1 MTKWISVTAVIIL
14 YVITCEAQFT
24 DQTATCADVQ
34 QKLQSLSTALQ
45 AWCNYTSTVTWT
57 SVQQTLIGTSDLR
70 SAGTTPYNIPSVIP
84 STAREV
90 FILVGTFQGDAS
102 EVGHSDFL
110 KMYTQQ
116 GTNSYEQYLYLY
128 SYLQEAVS
136 TNSDNMWF
144 PMPSNRLIYLEVPLD
159 HGPHCWAELYAIGY
173 R

>member
-14 YVITCEAQFT
+14 YAITCDAQFM

-34 QKLQSLSTALQ
+34 QKLQSLSTTLQ

-57 SVQQTLIGTSDLR
+57 SVPQTEIGSSDLLN
-70 SAGTTPYNIPSVIP
+70 AATTSYKIPNVIP

-90 FILVGTFQGDAS
+90 FIFIGAFQGQANK
-102 EVGHSDFL
+102 VGHADSL
-110 KMYTQQ
+110 KIFTVE
-116 GTNSYEQYLYLY
+116 GTNSYEQFLYLY
-128 SYLQEAVS
+128 SDHQNATN

-144 PMPSNRLIYLEVPLD
+144 PMPSNRMIYLEVPVAQ
-159 HGPHCWAELYAIGY
+159 GPACGASLYVIGY